1 MDQFQLIS
9 FPHYVLYFPACLQAW
24 SFFFYWTLDSE
35 IFTLLGIGY
44 FCNPIFW
51 NFVLEYI
58 YITEIQFNKF
68 SQAWM
73 SPRGSGRVLSPELI
87 IPPNLSKSLPT
98 VLWMVFQPENF
109 VWLMENNLSIILHE
123 LQIVFLR
130 FFAGGYS
137 CLTSFLHTRTDGV
150 SDRCYIRNSPKDLK
164 ISSSLCN
171 YPTSNTMLWNEGE
184 HSSWTFSALLQKSSK
199 SVNTGLLHLLLVW

>member
-35 IFTLLGIGY
+35 IFSLLGIGY

-68 SQAWM
+68 NHAW
-73 SPRGSGRVLSPELI
+73 
-87 IPPNLSKSLPT
+87 
-98 VLWMVFQPENF
+98 
-109 VWLMENNLSIILHE
+109 
-123 LQIVFLR
+123 
-130 FFAGGYS
+130 
-137 CLTSFLHTRTDGV
+137 
-150 SDRCYIRNSPKDLK
+150 
-164 ISSSLCN
+164 
-171 YPTSNTMLWNEGE
+171 
-184 HSSWTFSALLQKSSK
+184 
-199 SVNTGLLHLLLVW
+199 GLLEDQA

>member
-24 SFFFYWTLDSE
+24 SFFYWMLDSE

-51 NFVLEYI
+51 NFALEYI

-68 SQAWM
+68 SHAWR
-73 SPRGSGRVLSPELI
+73 SPRGSGLVLSPELI
-87 IPPNLSKSLPT
+87 IPPNLSKSLPAM
-98 VLWMVFQPENF
+98 LWMVFQPENF

-123 LQIVFLR
+123 LQKVFLL
-130 FFAGGYS
+130 FFAGG
-137 CLTSFLHTRTDGV
+137 SFLPHIVLTHSHWWGLWYVR
-150 SDRCYIRNSPKDLK
+150 PK
-164 ISSSLCN
+164 I
-171 YPTSNTMLWNEGE
+171 
-184 HSSWTFSALLQKSSK
+184 FS
-199 SVNTGLLHLLLVW
+199 